1 MPLTTK
7 QKIIESAIKLFNE
20 SGVANVRLQQ
30 IADDT
35 GISVG
40 NLAYHFKNKEAIVS
54 AVYESLFEEFSY
66 ILAHFLLEPGLA
78 DFDRQLDLYHGFFS
92 RYIFY
97 MPDLFE
103 AERSCPQ
110 VMTRWQ
116 QFVAKMLMQIRKRIE
131 FGVQRKTLVPEPAP
145 GIYHTLTQNLWSTVV
160 FWMPQQAFKG
170 ESTDLTRFKIGV
182 WGQISPYF
190 TQNGW
195 EEYSMEVHPIDTK
208 I

>member
-54 AVYESLFEEFSY
+54 AVYDCLFEEFSG

-78 DFDRQLDLYHGFFS
+78 DFDRQLELYHGFFS
-92 RYIFY
+92 RYTFFL
-97 MPDLFE
+97 PDLFE
-103 AERSCPQ
+103 AERSYPQ
-110 VMTRWQ
+110 GMTRWQ
-116 QFVAKMLMQIRKRIE
+116 QFVSKMLMQIRKRIE
-131 FGVQRKTLVPEPAP
+131 FAVQRKTLIPEPVP
-145 GIYHTLTQNLWSTVV
+145 GIYNTLAHNLWNTVV
-160 FWMPQQAFKG
+160 FWMPQQLFKG
-170 ESTDLTRFKIGV
+170 ESTDLNRFKTVV
-182 WGQISPYF
+182 WQQISPYF

-195 EEYSMEVHPIDTK
+195 EEYSLEIQPIDT
-208 I
+208 IN